1 MNTTQAIV
9 AFLGSAAI
17 GALVSSTITV
27 IAQWRERVARQR
39 ELLFASAIDL
49 SKVWVGRI
57 AAASKSNAI
66 LSEVTALERIHKI
79 LKEIFESGTMSEK
92 NRQFLNGIIQRAEEL
107 SKPPNPTV

>member
-1 MNTTQAIV
+1 MKMNTTQTVV

-49 SKVWVGRI
+49 SKVWVGRL
-57 AAASKSNAI
+57 AAISKSNAL
-66 LSEVTALERIHKI
+66 LSEAMAVESIHEI
-79 LKEIFESGTMSEK
+79 LKEIFQSGMMSEK
-92 NRQFLNGIIQRAEEL
+92 NRKYLNGIIQRAED
-107 SKPPNPTV
+107 